1 MEKIENKKILIGVGV
16 VALLAVVYYMMKK
29 KKVVEEVSTST
40 TTTTTTT
47 TPVNPTGMTR
57 AEMTDAIFEANQ
69 FRWKEGDTKAIYDRF
84 NDEELKMIYDVDVKK
99 VGASPE
105 FITMLKKY
113 GWA

>member
-1 MEKIENKKILIGVGV
+1 MEKKKIIIAVGV
-16 VALLAVVYYMMKK
+16 VAVLGVAYYMMKK
-29 KKVVEEVSTST
+29 KKGVVIAET
-40 TTTTTTT
+40 TTTS
-47 TPVNPTGMTR
+47 VNPTGMTR

-84 NDEELKMIYDVDVKK
+84 NDAELKMIYDVDVKK